1 MNNLFTTHNAFKVI
15 VKNEH
20 IDFMGH
26 VNNAVYE
33 EARWYYYKQF
43 GYTKEYVYKL
53 NKGPIILN
61 TRIQYKKELT
71 LHEEIY
77 VRSKCLSYKG
87 KVGTMQQIIF
97 KTNGEIACIA
107 EFMFGFFDLISRK
120 LISPSGPWL
129 EMHKIFGVLNEKAYE
144 I

>member
-1 MNNLFTTHNAFKVI
+1 
-15 VKNEH
+15 
-20 IDFMGH
+20 
-26 VNNAVYE
+26 
-33 EARWYYYKQF
+33 
-43 GYTKEYVYKL
+43 
-53 NKGPIILN
+53 
-61 TRIQYKKELT
+61 
-71 LHEEIY
+71 
-77 VRSKCLSYKG
+77 
-87 KVGTMQQIIF
+87 MQQIIF